1 MEPRNPS
8 GPAIRARVLVTSAAG
23 VVQLWDQDAHA
34 WTRDEALAYITVA
47 ELVDLPERAAVEA
60 GAGVHAESFFARLQR
75 HAADAQVS
83 PLAL

>member
-8 GPAIRARVLVTSAAG
+8 GPAIRARVLVTTAAG
-23 VVQLWDQDAHA
+23 AVQLWDQDTHA
-34 WTRDEALAYITVA
+34 WTRDEALAYISAA

-60 GAGVHAESFFARLQR
+60 GAGGHAESFFARLQR

-83 PLAL
+83 HFVL